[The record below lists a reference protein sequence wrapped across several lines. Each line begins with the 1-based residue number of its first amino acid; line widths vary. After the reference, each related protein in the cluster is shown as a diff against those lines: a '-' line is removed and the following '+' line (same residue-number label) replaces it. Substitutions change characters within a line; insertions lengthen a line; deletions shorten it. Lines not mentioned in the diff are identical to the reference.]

1 MAEQHLFQDN
11 PQGDGIVYSLMDD
24 FFSDFEY
31 ALQNCETLL
40 IDLENH
46 SDSQEMLNSLFRSV
60 HTVKGNL
67 FSVGLNELSPIIQ
80 STEDLLDAIR
90 KQQIEYNSYM
100 CDVILLS
107 LDITKRMIEAKIEKT
122 SAPMSDQAIANL
134 CQDISSIA
142 EVSEDHRLSYI
153 QRVIIALDPN
163 THIFDSDNVLPHQ
176 SGNKQKVPLTISQ
189 VLEHHKVTL
198 DQDIEFFLQVAQPI
212 ESRSLYW
219 QGRSARLLQLSLA
232 MNEQANSP
240 VANQQLTVAVL
251 LHDIGMAF
259 LPLDMLH
266 KQQKYSDQERLSL
279 QRHPLVGQ
287 QLLSESQHWQQAAQ
301 IILQH
306 HERIDGSGYPNQLV
320 DKQICAGAK
329 ILAIAD
335 TYDAHAH
342 ARAHHSQ
349 LKRPFIRSVLEINN
363 CQGSQFDVYW
373 VEIFNKVARDVEHRE
388 WN

>member
-1 MAEQHLFQDN
+1 
-11 PQGDGIVYSLMDD
+11 
-24 FFSDFEY
+24 
-31 ALQNCETLL
+31 
-40 IDLENH
+40 
-46 SDSQEMLNSLFRSV
+46 
-60 HTVKGNL
+60 
-67 FSVGLNELSPIIQ
+67 
-80 STEDLLDAIR
+80 
-90 KQQIEYNSYM
+90 
-100 CDVILLS
+100 
-107 LDITKRMIEAKIEKT
+107 
-122 SAPMSDQAIANL
+122 
-134 CQDISSIA
+134 
-142 EVSEDHRLSYI
+142 
-153 QRVIIALDPN
+153 
-163 THIFDSDNVLPHQ
+163 
-176 SGNKQKVPLTISQ
+176 
-189 VLEHHKVTL
+189 
-198 DQDIEFFLQVAQPI
+198 
-212 ESRSLYW
+212 
-219 QGRSARLLQLSLA
+219 
-232 MNEQANSP
+232 
-240 VANQQLTVAVL
+240 
-251 LHDIGMAF
+251 MAF